1 MFFRAAESADAMS
14 VARVHVHSWQVAY
27 RGLLP
32 DEYLDQLCPEDR
44 AQRYDFATTDPQR
57 PQTIVAVETG
67 LIRGF
72 ATTAPSRDP
81 AKVGYGELCALY
93 VDPDHWGRRIGMAL
107 VAAARDR
114 LAELGFGNAYLWVL
128 MGNARAHRFYR
139 IDQWAPDGLA
149 RTDSVWGVTV
159 NEIRYRRNL

>member
-1 MFFRAAESADAMS
+1 M
-14 VARVHVHSWQVAY
+14 
-27 RGLLP
+27 
-32 DEYLDQLCPEDR
+32 
-44 AQRYDFATTDPQR
+44 
-57 PQTIVAVETG
+57 
-67 LIRGF
+67 
-72 ATTAPSRDP
+72 
-81 AKVGYGELCALY
+81 VGYGELCALY